1 MDRNSIIGL
10 LLIGAVLL
18 GYTYYMAPTEAE
30 VQAYKKQQDSIA
42 AVELDKIK
50 EQQIT
55 NETIISNADTAI
67 VGDSNDSLVLAENVS
82 KYGIFA
88 NSAVGE
94 NEYYTIENELIKG
107 VVSSKGGRLVSVELK
122 DYKTFRGDPLILFD
136 EDSSKFNASFYSNN
150 KFINTENLL
159 FDADGSSLEVSGS
172 DEKSLSM
179 KLFADDRSK
188 YVEYIYSIKGGS
200 YVVDYQVNFV
210 GLQDVVQEN
219 TSEIELNW
227 SIKGLNNEKNI
238 DTERNTSSIFYKY
251 QDEEVDWLSETSAD
265 NGDFEAKMH
274 WLSFKQ
280 QYFSAALICNEGFDK
295 DKADMSV
302 KPLNSSK
309 YTKYYETNLMLPF
322 SRGANSSEQ
331 MSFYFGPNHFQTL
344 EDLNI
349 DLEDQINL
357 GWGIFGWMNEFVV
370 IPVFNILDGF
380 NWSYGIIILVLT
392 LLIKMVLFPIT
403 YKNYL
408 SSAKMRV
415 LKPEIDELNEKNKDA
430 DAMKKQQE
438 TKIGRA
444 HV

>member
-159 FDADGSSLEVSGS
+159 FDADGSSLEVSGA

-331 MSFYFGPNHFQTL
+331 MSFYF
-344 EDLNI
+344 E
-349 DLEDQINL
+349 
-357 GWGIFGWMNEFVV
+357 
-370 IPVFNILDGF
+370 
-380 NWSYGIIILVLT
+380 
-392 LLIKMVLFPIT
+392 
-403 YKNYL
+403 
-408 SSAKMRV
+408 
-415 LKPEIDELNEKNKDA
+415 
-430 DAMKKQQE
+430 
-438 TKIGRA
+438 IGRA